1 MTPLRT
7 RLPQLAGLVL
17 LPLQLVAQHPTTL
30 TLDQAIS
37 LGRQRGI
44 TAALATMTVRIA
56 DARVGQRRAELLPS
70 VTLGAGATHQTLN
83 LDEVGIAFAS
93 GVTDP
98 FTVWR
103 FQASARET
111 LFDAS
116 ALSRVRA
123 ARDSALVSGADA
135 RAVGELSAATAGLT
149 YLRALSADETARAR
163 EADSAI
169 SATLLSQARQR
180 VNAGTSPAIDVTRS
194 QTQLAA
200 VLTQLEVARNQR
212 NRTLL
217 DLNRAL
223 DLPPETRMLLADSL
237 GGSAPATF
245 LDPDS
250 AVAFALGHRLEV
262 EAERGRTAVI
272 ERTRKAIGLEYLP
285 SLAVGGGY
293 TQSGRDLGSLAGSYN
308 LQFLVSVPLLDGLR
322 RPARQQE
329 QSARLDAQRLREHD
343 VRQQVAT
350 ETRQALLDIASAE
363 HQVALAG
370 ERLRLAEL
378 ELSQATERFS
388 AGVAGSVET
397 TTAQGGLIA
406 ARDGLIQ
413 ARVSA
418 AVARL
423 AVRRALGTLGQV
435 P

>member
-7 RLPQLAGLVL
+7 RLLQLAGLVM
-17 LPLQLVAQHPTTL
+17 LPLQLVAQRPTTL
-30 TLDQAIS
+30 TLDQAIV

-56 DARVGQRRAELLPS
+56 DARVGQRRADLLPS
-70 VTLGAGATHQTLN
+70 VTLGAGATRQTLN

-116 ALSRVRA
+116 ALSRIRA

-163 EADSAI
+163 EADSAV

-212 NRTLL
+212 DRTLL

-237 GGSAPATF
+237 GGSAPATV

-272 ERTRKAIGLEYLP
+272 ERARKAIGLEYLP

-343 VRQQVAT
+343 VQQQVAT

-378 ELSQATERFS
+378 ELSQASERFS

-423 AVRRALGTLGQV
+423 AVRRALGTLDQA